1 MKNLKKQNIQDI
13 LLKKILFKKKLDKAC
28 FQYVMAYVDFKD
40 LAKRTASEK
49 VLLDQVF
56 NIAKNTKYDGYE
68 RDLASTGYKSFNKT
82 STAVAVTSAN
92 KSAIKSKNIS
102 NEQLAEELRNTIN
115 KKFEKCKVNS
125 SFKDNIWG
133 AVLADMHLISRFH
146 EGTFL
151 LLCVID
157 MFSKYTWVVP
167 LVVNSF
173 QETLDKF
180 GRKPDTIFYNIFEI
194 MVAE

>member
-1 MKNLKKQNIQDI
+1 MKNLKKQDNQDI

-68 RDLASTGYKSFNKT
+68 RDLASMRYKSFNKT
-82 STAVAVTSAN
+82 YTAGAVRRLN

-157 MFSKYTWVVP
+157 MFNKYTWVVP

-180 GRKPDTIFYNIFEI
+180 GRKPDMIFYNIFEI

>member
-1 MKNLKKQNIQDI
+1 MKNLKKQDIQDI
-13 LLKKILFKKKLDKAC
+13 LLKKFLFKKKLDKAC

-68 RDLASTGYKSFNKT
+68 RDLASMRYKSFNKT
-82 STAVAVTSAN
+82 YTAGAVRRLN

-157 MFSKYTWVVP
+157 MFSKYAWVVP

>member
-1 MKNLKKQNIQDI
+1 MKNLKKQDIQDI
-13 LLKKILFKKKLDKAC
+13 LLKKFLFKKKLDKAC

-68 RDLASTGYKSFNKT
+68 RDLASMRYKSFNKT
-82 STAVAVTSAN
+82 YTAGAVRRLN
-92 KSAIKSKNIS
+92 KSAIKSENIS

>member
-1 MKNLKKQNIQDI
+1 MKNLKKQDIQDI

-68 RDLASTGYKSFNKT
+68 RDLASMRYKSFNKT
-82 STAVAVTSAN
+82 YTAGAVRRLN

-157 MFSKYTWVVP
+157 MFSKYAWVVP

>member
-1 MKNLKKQNIQDI
+1 MKNLKKQDIQDI
-13 LLKKILFKKKLDKAC
+13 LLKKILFKKNLDKAC

-146 EGTFL
+146 GGTFL

-157 MFSKYTWVVP
+157 MFSKYAWVVP

>member
-1 MKNLKKQNIQDI
+1 
-13 LLKKILFKKKLDKAC
+13 
-28 FQYVMAYVDFKD
+28 MAYVDFKD

-82 STAVAVTSAN
+82 STTVAVTSAN

-102 NEQLAEELRNTIN
+102 NEQLAEELQNPII
-115 KKFEKCKVNS
+115 KKFEKRKVDS
-125 SFKDNIWG
+125 SFKDNIWC
-133 AVLADMHLISRFH
+133 AVLADMQLISRFN
-146 EGTFL
+146 EGAIFL
-151 LLCVID
+151 FCVID
-157 MFSKYTWVVP
+157 MFSKYAWVVL

-173 QETLDKF
+173 LETLDKF
-180 GRKPDTIFYNIFEI
+180 GRKPNTIFYNIFEI

>member
-1 MKNLKKQNIQDI
+1 MKNLKKQDIQDI

-28 FQYVMAYVDFKD
+28 FQHVMAYVDFKD

-68 RDLASTGYKSFNKT
+68 RDLASMRYKSFNKT
-82 STAVAVTSAN
+82 YTAGAVTRLN
-92 KSAIKSKNIS
+92 KSAIESKNIS

-125 SFKDNIWG
+125 SFKDNFWG
-133 AVLADMHLISRFH
+133 AVLADMHLISRFN

-157 MFSKYTWVVP
+157 MFSKYAWVVP

>member
-1 MKNLKKQNIQDI
+1 
-13 LLKKILFKKKLDKAC
+13 
-28 FQYVMAYVDFKD
+28 MAYVDFKD

-102 NEQLAEELRNTIN
+102 NEQLAEELQNPII
-115 KKFEKCKVNS
+115 KKFEKRKVDS
-125 SFKDNIWG
+125 SFKDNIWC
-133 AVLADMHLISRFH
+133 AVLADMQLISRFN
-146 EGTFL
+146 EGAIFL
-151 LLCVID
+151 FCVID
-157 MFSKYTWVVP
+157 MFSKYAWVVL

-173 QETLDKF
+173 LETLDKF
-180 GRKPDTIFYNIFEI
+180 GRKPNTINYNIFEI

>member
-1 MKNLKKQNIQDI
+1 
-13 LLKKILFKKKLDKAC
+13 
-28 FQYVMAYVDFKD
+28 MAYVDFKD

-68 RDLASTGYKSFNKT
+68 RDLASMRYKSFNKT
-82 STAVAVTSAN
+82 YTAGAVTRLN

-102 NEQLAEELRNTIN
+102 NEQLAEELRNIIN

>member
-1 MKNLKKQNIQDI
+1 MKNLKKQDIQDI
-13 LLKKILFKKKLDKAC
+13 LIKKILFKKKLDKAC

-56 NIAKNTKYDGYE
+56 NITKNTKYDGYE
-68 RDLASTGYKSFNKT
+68 RDLASMRYKSFNKT
-82 STAVAVTSAN
+82 YTAGAVRRLN

-157 MFSKYTWVVP
+157 MFSKYAWVVP